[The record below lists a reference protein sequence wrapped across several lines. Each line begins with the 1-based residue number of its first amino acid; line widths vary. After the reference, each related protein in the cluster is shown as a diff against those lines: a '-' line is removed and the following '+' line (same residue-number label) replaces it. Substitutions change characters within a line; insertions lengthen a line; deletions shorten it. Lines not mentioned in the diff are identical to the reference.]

1 MKFFPCFLIS
11 ISLFFL
17 TSKAEALNLKWFD
30 NFQDPNL
37 TKYILMAIEQNK
49 DVEIAR
55 KNILK
60 YRQEKNLSLSK
71 LYPELNVGANYAL
84 LKIPASTIPNTD
96 IQPNSFIL
104 PFNFNWELDYLL
116 KNYNRVEKAKLDIEN
131 SILELES
138 TGLIAATD
146 TASAYFNVSNLN
158 KQIEEGK
165 KILNSNKKIYEAY
178 KKMLKIGAVNI
189 VDVNL
194 KEEIYLNSL
203 NNLNNLKKQRGV
215 FLTNLAY
222 LTGNSPYNLDEME
235 ITPIDKI
242 NFKGNYPE
250 NLVGSV
256 ICNRPDIKKLE
267 NEIKKAK
274 IDITI
279 AKKDFLP
286 KITIIGLMSFSTIVQ
301 NFGWDGV
308 FAALVAGATQ
318 NIFDGGKRIFNFKL
332 SKVEY
337 ETKIEN
343 YLKADLNAL
352 KEVNESLYTLK
363 KDYESLLNGEKNI
376 NLAEINFNKA
386 NKMYNCGKSSY
397 LDYLD
402 ESNVYTNSN
411 ISYYNLKNQ
420 NFINLISLYKAVGG
434 EL

>member
-71 LYPELNVGANYAL
+71 LFPELNVGANYAL

-116 KNYNRVEKAKLDIEN
+116 KNYNRVEQAKLDIEN

>member
-71 LYPELNVGANYAL
+71 LFPELNVGANYAL

-116 KNYNRVEKAKLDIEN
+116 KNYNRVEQAKLDIEN

-158 KQIEEGK
+158 KQIEEGE

-242 NFKGNYPE
+242 NFKGNYPK

>member
-84 LKIPASTIPNTD
+84 LKIPASSIPNTD

-116 KNYNRVEKAKLDIEN
+116 KNYNRVEQAKLDIKN

-308 FAALVAGATQ
+308 FAALVAGAAQ

>member
-11 ISLFFL
+11 ISLFCL

-116 KNYNRVEKAKLDIEN
+116 KNYNRVEQAKLDIEN

-178 KKMLKIGAVNI
+178 KKMLKIGTVNI

-308 FAALVAGATQ
+308 FAALVTGATQ